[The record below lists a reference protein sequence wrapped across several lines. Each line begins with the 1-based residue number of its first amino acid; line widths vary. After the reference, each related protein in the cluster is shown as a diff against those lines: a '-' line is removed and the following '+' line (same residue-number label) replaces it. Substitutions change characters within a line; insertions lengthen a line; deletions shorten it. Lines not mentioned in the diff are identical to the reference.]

1 MKKMT
6 MIAMALAMVLTTT
19 ACGEGKAP
27 DSTPAE
33 PTLVSVTTPET
44 ITELPSATSEATG
57 WTCGCG
63 TVNLGK
69 YCSEC
74 GNSKPSNAETS
85 VSEES
90 TESTTPYEE
99 LNSELDPEMKAKL
112 EELRANGA
120 ETAEV
125 KWGTKSPIPFTE
137 YSAGKRFDISIKC
150 NGTFTYFP
158 EVNGDMDEHTLESK
172 VLMCLQPVVSHRS
185 GYFDAEHLS
194 GESEKMQEEV
204 RAELANEHG
213 ILLDSFVINSIM
225 YPQNPQ

>member
-1 MKKMT
+1 MT
-6 MIAMALAMVLTTT
+6 MIAMTLAMVLTTT

-33 PTLVSVTTPET
+33 TTPVTIPET
-44 ITELPSATSEATG
+44 VTEVPSATSEATG

-125 KWGTKSPIPFTE
+125 KWGTMNPIPFTE
-137 YSAGKRFDISIKC
+137 YSAGKKFDIFIKC

-158 EVNGDMDEHTLESK
+158 EVNGDMEEHTLRAA
-172 VLMCLQPVVSHRS
+172 VLSCLQPVIARRS
-185 GYFDAEHLS
+185 GYFDVEHLL
-194 GESEKMQEEV
+194 GEVEKMQEEL

-213 ILLDSFVINSIM
+213 MLLDSFVINSITK
-225 YPQNPQ
+225 PQSQQ